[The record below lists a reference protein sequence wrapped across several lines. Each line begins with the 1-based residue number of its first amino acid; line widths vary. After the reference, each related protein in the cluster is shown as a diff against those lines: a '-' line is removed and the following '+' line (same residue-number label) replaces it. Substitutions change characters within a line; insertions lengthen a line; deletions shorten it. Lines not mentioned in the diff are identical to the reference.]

1 MSSQIFK
8 TPIPNDIFINFLEEI
23 ALKNNNNNNNN
34 NNKYI
39 INTICYK
46 KGMYNGIIE
55 KFIESCKP
63 YYYLSKRKYL
73 ERKLTYSSFIT
84 IIRQICNY
92 NKITYTSQIK
102 YDKSSY
108 EIIYY
113 IQGNIP
119 YDNSNDNNNS

>member
-1 MSSQIFK
+1 MTSQIFK
-8 TPIPNDIFINFLEEI
+8 TPIPNDIFINFLQDI
-23 ALKNNNNNNNN
+23 AIKNNN

-55 KFIESCKP
+55 KFIELCKP

-102 YDKSSY
+102 YDKSNY

-113 IQGNIP
+113 IVLPLEKNDQDIIN
-119 YDNSNDNNNS
+119 NDNN